1 MRVNHLEFLP
11 HQQRLDGEVMRAV
24 LTARSEACFEG
35 FGVQDVREVLSKPNL
50 NSRDLQVL
58 LSPAAG
64 ELLEE
69 LAARAK
75 ALKEQFFGK
84 NIYFFTPLYIDNHCD
99 NNCTYCGFNK
109 HNKIRRMQ
117 LSEGQIAA
125 ELDNIAAAGFS
136 EVLLLT
142 GEMDDA
148 EYVKYIAK
156 ACALARQRF
165 ANVGVEVYPLN
176 VGGYEL
182 LRQSGADFVTIFQET
197 YNQAAYEKFHI
208 EGNKRIFPYR
218 FEGQER
224 ALKGGM
230 RGVGFAALLGLDEWR
245 RDAFATAFHAYSLQK
260 RYPHAEISL
269 SVPRI
274 RPTLTN
280 KNFAKKCG
288 VTEREL
294 VQVIAAYRI
303 FLPFANITL
312 SSRESPF
319 FRDNALRLG
328 VSKVSAGVSVGIGT
342 HGSSSEQGDG
352 QFEIADAR
360 SLAQMK
366 ESILN
371 AGLTPVANDSV
382 FV

>member
-1 MRVNHLEFLP
+1 MRINHLEFLP

-35 FGVQDVREVLSKPNL
+35 FSAQDVREVLSKPNL

-69 LAARAK
+69 LATRAK

-109 HNKIRRMQ
+109 HNKIRRMR
-117 LSEGQIAA
+117 LSEGHIAA

-156 ACALARQRF
+156 ACALARERF

-176 VGGYEL
+176 VDGYEL
-182 LRQSGADFVTIFQET
+182 LRQNGADFVTIFQET
-197 YNQAAYEKFHI
+197 YNSTTYEKFHI

-224 ALKGGM
+224 ALRGGM

-245 RDAFATAFHAYSLQK
+245 HDAFATAFHAYSLQK

-352 QFEIADAR
+352 QFEIADGR

>member
-35 FGVQDVREVLSKPNL
+35 FSAQDVREVLSKPNL

-58 LSPAAG
+58 LSPTAG

-328 VSKVSAGVSVGIGT
+328 VSKVSAGVSVGIGA